1 MESSTGVARGVADDA
16 TGDRTS
22 PAVDELGGLVLVIR
36 KSPSGLIVHD
46 WRRAEEF
53 DILQYR
59 RQLHAEKIEG
69 HIIFVSAARQRDC
82 DEENRQ
88 CVKDC
93 MSTPLPRGFGHITAP
108 GRGKGGKQAYCERRC
123 AQPYADCAEAQGRRV
138 EEFSTT
144 DRAVDWLKRHHEEVL
159 VGSIVII
166 AGVAFVTVVSGGGGL
181 ILIPALLLAAS

>member
-1 MESSTGVARGVADDA
+1 MEVSTGAARGVADNA
-16 TGDRTS
+16 MGARAFPS
-22 PAVDELGGLVLVIR
+22 VDELGGLVLVIR
-36 KSPSGLIVHD
+36 ESPNGLVTHD

-53 DILQYR
+53 DLSQYR
-59 RQLHAEKIEG
+59 RQLHAEKTEG
-69 HIIFVSAARQRDC
+69 HIIFVSAARHRDC

-123 AQPYADCAEAQGRRV
+123 AQPYADCVEAQGRRV

-144 DRAVDWLKRHHEEVL
+144 GRAVDWLERHHAEVL
-159 VGSIVII
+159 MGSIVII

-181 ILIPALLLAAS
+181 LLIPALLLAAS